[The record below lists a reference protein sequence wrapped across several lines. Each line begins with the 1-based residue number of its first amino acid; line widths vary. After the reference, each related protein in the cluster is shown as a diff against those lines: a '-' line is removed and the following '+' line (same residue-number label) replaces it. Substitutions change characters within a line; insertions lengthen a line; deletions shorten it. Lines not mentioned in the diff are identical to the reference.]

1 MLHGVSGEITLLP
14 RAGLLC
20 YDAMIHCCRGRHPVP
35 PLIWLIEDR
44 ADVADSLIYT
54 LETEG
59 FNVCWF
65 SHSQPALDALKQQTP
80 QLAIVHTV
88 LPDGSGIA
96 LGRVLQTRHPALPL
110 LFFADNSEQLTQLS
124 SEAPPHSTAI
134 VAPFSAREVCARLRT
149 LLQHP
154 DKTHARATRLE
165 CYGDFTL
172 NEARNCAHY
181 YGHALQL
188 TRAEYLL
195 LKTLLQ
201 NQGQVF
207 TRRQLN
213 DLLRPLNEKS
223 GERCVDRHLKTL
235 RAKLQRITP
244 HAIPL
249 KTHHGVGFSIE

>member
-1 MLHGVSGEITLLP
+1 M
-14 RAGLLC
+14 
-20 YDAMIHCCRGRHPVP
+20 P

-65 SHSQPALDALKQQTP
+65 SHRQPALDALKQQTP
-80 QLAIVHTV
+80 QLIIVHTA
-88 LPDGSGIA
+88 LPDGCGID
-96 LGRVLQTRHPALPL
+96 LGRVLQARHPALPL
-110 LFFADNSEQLTQLS
+110 LFLADNGEQLTQIS
-124 SEAPPHSTAI
+124 AEAPPHSNAI
-134 VAPFSAREVCARLRT
+134 AAPFSAREVCARLRT

-154 DKTHARATRLE
+154 DKTRARATRLE

-172 NEARNCAHY
+172 NEARHCAHY
-181 YGHALQL
+181 CGHALQL
-188 TRAEYLL
+188 TRAEYVL

-201 NQGQVF
+201 NQGKVLN
-207 TRRQLN
+207 RRQLT
-213 DLLRPLNEKS
+213 DLLPPLNEKS
-223 GERCVDRHLKTL
+223 GERCIDHHLKML

-244 HAIPL
+244 RAIPL

>member
-1 MLHGVSGEITLLP
+1 M
-14 RAGLLC
+14 
-20 YDAMIHCCRGRHPVP
+20 P

-134 VAPFSAREVCARLRT
+134 AAPSPHAKSVLGCAPCYNTRIKRMSELPAWSAT
-149 LLQHP
+149 
-154 DKTHARATRLE
+154 ATSP
-165 CYGDFTL
+165 
-172 NEARNCAHY
+172 
-181 YGHALQL
+181 L
-188 TRAEYLL
+188 TRRVTVPIIMAMPY
-195 LKTLLQ
+195 
-201 NQGQVF
+201 
-207 TRRQLN
+207 
-213 DLLRPLNEKS
+213 S
-223 GERCVDRHLKTL
+223 
-235 RAKLQRITP
+235 
-244 HAIPL
+244 
-249 KTHHGVGFSIE
+249 